1 MGRHM
6 TVVLRS
12 QYRTTQFIE
21 SVNQL
26 LSDSFGA
33 NIGCHFKHEKFLQE
47 EADYL
52 NTDPEGLLQLPH
64 FSRPITVS
72 TLANN
77 FLWFRMGE
85 FTCNLS
91 GSPTVV
97 EATDAVAVCKWIIK
111 TKRDYIDTSRSENF
125 SRNIVATYLNP
136 VFADDGYDLASVWK
150 I

>member
-6 TVVLRS
+6 TVVLKS
-12 QYRTTQFIE
+12 QYKTTQFIE

-33 NIGCHFKHEKFLQE
+33 NIDTHFIHEKFLQE
-47 EADYL
+47 EANYM

-64 FSRPITVS
+64 FPRPITVS
-72 TLANN
+72 TLASN
-77 FLWFRMGE
+77 FFWFRIGE
-85 FTCNLS
+85 FTYKLS
-91 GSPTVV
+91 GSPTAV
-97 EATDAVAVCKWIIK
+97 EARDAVAVCKWIIK

-136 VFADDGYDLASVWK
+136 VFADEGYDLASVWK